1 MYCKNC
7 GTKLDELAYTCPNC
21 GCKTDNPY
29 YEENRPNAS
38 KSGKNLVVAGLL
50 ALFLGL
56 LGIHNFYLGYKKRGM
71 VQLLLTLGSV
81 FLFLIP
87 FLSSM
92 LLILFGPHI
101 HRSLGPGFGLGLFSF
116 VSLYTVVEV
125 FGVGI
130 WVLIE
135 AVLIFLGKIP
145 DSEGRPLV

>member
-7 GTKLDELAYTCPNC
+7 GTKLDDMAYTCPNC

-29 YEENRPNAS
+29 YEENRQNAA

-56 LGIHNFYLGYKKRGM
+56 LGIHNFYLGYKKKGM
-71 VQLLLTLGSV
+71 IQLLLTLASV

-87 FLSSM
+87 FLSSV
-92 LLILFGPHI
+92 LFVLFGPHV
-101 HRSLGPGFGLGLFSF
+101 HRALGPGFGLGLFSF
-116 VSLYTVVEV
+116 VSLYTAIEV

-135 AVLIFLGKIP
+135 AVLIFLGRIP